1 MDINA
6 LPEWIETEFEFPLIK
21 TTVIDRAGDLKI
33 DAPDRADSETL
44 DTILEGGGDETYRSR
59 EDLMNAIRGNLSD
72 EYIGRKYYDDRGSN
86 PMEQVRDT
94 QRDATDESF

>member
-1 MDINA
+1 MDIND
-6 LPEWIETEFEFPLIK
+6 LPEWIDTEFEFPLTK
-21 TTVIDRAGDLKI
+21 TTVIERAGDLEI

-44 DTILEGGGDETYRSR
+44 DTILEGGGDETYHSK
-59 EDLMNAIRGNLSD
+59 EDLMNSIRGNLSD

-86 PMEQVRDT
+86 PMEPERDT